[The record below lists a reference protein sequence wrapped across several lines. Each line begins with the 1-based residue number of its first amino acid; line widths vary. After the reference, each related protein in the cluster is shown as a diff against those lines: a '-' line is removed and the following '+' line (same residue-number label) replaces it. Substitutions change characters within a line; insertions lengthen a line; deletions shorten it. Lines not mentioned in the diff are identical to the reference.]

1 MAELFLETSWTFW
14 APLGFKSELVKVTGT
29 HKKEYK
35 RITYKGKA
43 EITYKVEKL
52 KKRFR

>member
-1 MAELFLETSWTFW
+1 MDILGTSI
-14 APLGFKSELVKVTGT
+14 GFKSELVKVIGAP
-29 HKKEYK
+29 KKEYK
-35 RITYKGKA
+35 RITYKGKV